1 MTKRKRYLKEEWKCE
16 WDIFPEVATTQYS
29 VAMAPERIP
38 ADNLRFH
45 HPKYAGHQKGKGYK
59 VSKENQNIFWLQQH
73 GNNLILGGKGG
84 ADSSLFMCTGVPIST
99 LGGHP
104 PVTMD

>member
-1 MTKRKRYLKEEWKCE
+1 
-16 WDIFPEVATTQYS
+16 
-29 VAMAPERIP
+29 MAPERIP

-59 VSKENQNIFWLQQH
+59 VSKENQNTFWLQEH
-73 GNNLILGGKGG
+73 SNNLILGGKGG

-99 LGGHP
+99 LEGHP